1 MNIFLTAAGTF
12 FLTALGGLILFIRF
26 SKPQS
31 PLLRTFMLPR
41 SLDPDNDLG
50 KLFAIVIGTS
60 FCLLGSFGLVIS
72 LLRLSGMKI

>member
-1 MNIFLTAAGTF
+1 
-12 FLTALGGLILFIRF
+12 
-26 SKPQS
+26 
-31 PLLRTFMLPR
+31 MLPR